1 MSGLDPNTPE
11 ITQRLVAILAADAV
25 GYSRLM
31 AADAHSTVA
40 ALEAARA
47 VFRQEI
53 ESRRGRV
60 VDVAGDSVLAVFE
73 TATAA
78 VSGALAIQQQ
88 LEVLCAKAPEE
99 RRMRFRLG
107 LHLGDV
113 IQKADGSVYGDGV
126 NVAARLQ
133 GLAAPGSI
141 MASESVREAVRG
153 KVNATFQDQGP
164 QQVKNITE
172 PVRAYRIARDG
183 DVTSMAAGG
192 IGQIRLSLPD
202 KPSVAVLPFDNM
214 SGSPE
219 QAYFADGIAE
229 DLITALSRVS
239 WLFVIARNSSFAF
252 RGEKIDVRTI
262 GARLGVRYLVEGSV
276 RRAGERVRVTAQLI
290 EAASGQ
296 HLWADRYDGSLDLIF
311 ELQDQI
317 TASLVGAIEPKLR
330 STEIARARR
339 KRPESHDAFDLLLQA
354 LPHVATMTGDGL
366 SRAIDLLDRAIVLS
380 PTYSQAL
387 GYSAYCRALRP
398 FHGYSADAARDF
410 REASELA
417 RRALDSDPEDPV
429 GLRAAGV
436 TVVLVNRDY
445 QAGWDLMD
453 RSLAIDSNSAYSW
466 ALRGWISIWAGD
478 PEQAISEFERA
489 IRLSPY
495 DHWTGNYSLGMAF
508 ALNTSGRFEEG
519 LRWAR
524 RAVQEN
530 PSWIACHRQLVGALS
545 LVGRL
550 EEARE
555 AARRHQAIDPN
566 FTVRR
571 WVETGPFHRTPSQE
585 RFFAAL
591 REAGLPG

>member
-1 MSGLDPNTPE
+1 MNDPE
-11 ITQRLVAILAADAV
+11 FTQRLVAILAADAA

-31 AADAHSTVA
+31 SADEHSTVA
-40 ALEAARA
+40 ALDAARA
-47 VFRQEI
+47 AFRHEI

-60 VDVAGDSVLAVFE
+60 VDMAGDSVLAVFE
-73 TATAA
+73 TATGA
-78 VSGALAIQQQ
+78 VSAALAIQQQ
-88 LEVLCAKAPEE
+88 LEALSAQAPEE
-99 RRMRFRLG
+99 QHMRFRLG
-107 LHLGDV
+107 VHLGDV

-126 NVAARLQ
+126 NIAARLQ
-133 GLAAPGSI
+133 GLAAPGGVTVS
-141 MASESVREAVRG
+141 ASVRTAVGG
-153 KVNATFQDQGP
+153 KVNATFEDQGV
-164 QQVKNITE
+164 QQVKNISE
-172 PVRAYRIARDG
+172 PVHAYRIAPEG
-183 DVTSMAAGG
+183 AATSVAARVAGET
-192 IGQIRLSLPD
+192 RLPLPD

-214 SGSPE
+214 SGDPE

-239 WLFVIARNSSFAF
+239 WLFIIARNSSFAF
-252 RGEKIDVRTI
+252 KGEKVDIRTI

-276 RRAGERVRVTAQLI
+276 RRARERVRVTAQLI
-290 EAASGQ
+290 EASSGQ
-296 HLWADRYDGSLDLIF
+296 HLWADRYDGPLDRVF

-317 TASLVGAIEPKLR
+317 TTSLVGAIEPKLR

-339 KRPESHDAFDLLLQA
+339 KRPDSLDAFDLLLQA

-366 SRAIDLLDRAIVLS
+366 GRAIELLDRAIVLA

-398 FHGYSADAARDF
+398 FHGYSADPARDF

-429 GLRAAGV
+429 GLRAAAV
-436 TVVLVNRDY
+436 TVVLVDRDY

-466 ALRGWISIWAGD
+466 ALRGWISIWAGE
-478 PEQAISEFERA
+478 PEQAIPEFERA

-495 DHWTGNYSLGMAF
+495 DQWISNYSLGMAF

-524 RAVQEN
+524 RAIREN

-571 WVETGPFHRTPSQE
+571 WVETGPFRRTPNQE
-585 RFFAAL
+585 RLFAAL